1 MMQDTALS
9 HWFSSR
15 KFHGV
20 DIYIKKGLPMV
31 KLKNLL
37 KEDNFNLTDLENKLG
52 FDSGANRDPKTGN
65 LIIAK
70 ATNDFFNDNQK
81 KIYEHVLAALSE
93 QLGMTPDEVDD
104 YCETNNQYDNALK
117 QIVVTIEKLAKK
129 IESEF

>member
-1 MMQDTALS
+1 M
-9 HWFSSR
+9 
-15 KFHGV
+15 
-20 DIYIKKGLPMV
+20 I
-31 KLKNLL
+31 KLKNVL

-70 ATNDFFNDNQK
+70 ATNDFFNDKQK

-93 QLGMTPDEVDD
+93 QLKMTADEVDD
-104 YCETNNQYDNALK
+104 YCETNKQYDNALK
-117 QIVVTIEKLAKK
+117 EIVMTIEKLAQK